1 MPRQADLQTV
11 NPAKSPLDYGVQFVA
26 MASDCEVR
34 LAGVSEARAQTL
46 AALAIAEVRRI
57 ETKYSRYRTDS
68 VVSQI
73 NAAAGNGASIA
84 IDAETVQLLAFA
96 TQLFALSDGLF
107 DATSGVLRQAWDFKT
122 ARKPSPQ
129 QLKEVLPRIG
139 WNHVQWNHQTA
150 RLMQHGMELDFGGFG
165 KEYAADRAA
174 TLLTN
179 EGAQHGLVN
188 LGGDVRVI
196 GPQADGSPWLM
207 GIRHPREAREA
218 RAARQNHAVI
228 ASIPIS
234 AGALATSGDYERFF
248 VEGNQRFCHILNP
261 KTGWPAQH
269 WQSISVIA
277 SVCVAAGA
285 ISTTAMLKGPDAI
298 AFLQGQGVSYLA
310 VDADGKVLRSE

>member
-1 MPRQADLQTV
+1 MTSRTA
-11 NPAKSPLDYGVQFVA
+11 PLDLGIQFVA

-34 LAGVSEARAQTL
+34 LAGVSAARAQTL

-73 NAAAGNGASIA
+73 NVAAGNGEPIA
-84 IDAETVQLLAFA
+84 IDAETAQLLAFA

-107 DATSGVLRQAWDFKT
+107 DATSGVLRQVWDFKT
-122 ARKPSPQ
+122 GRKPSPQ
-129 QLKEVLPRIG
+129 QLADILPRIG
-139 WNHVQWNHQTA
+139 WDHVHWNDQTA
-150 RLMQHGMELDFGGFG
+150 RLMKLGMELDFGGFG

-174 TLLTN
+174 TLLAN

-188 LGGDVRVI
+188 LGGDIRVI
-196 GPQADGSPWLM
+196 GPQSDGSPWLM
-207 GIRHPREAREA
+207 GIRHPR
-218 RAARQNHAVI
+218 QDDAVI

-234 AGALATSGDYERFF
+234 SGALATSGDYERFF
-248 VEGNQRFCHILNP
+248 VEGSERFCHILNP

-277 SVCVAAGA
+277 PACVAAGA
-285 ISTTAMLKGPDAI
+285 MSTTAMLKGPDAI
-298 AFLQGQGVSYLA
+298 AFLAGQGVSYLA
-310 VDADGKVLRSE
+310 VDAHGQVLRSE

>member
-1 MPRQADLQTV
+1 MTSRTA
-11 NPAKSPLDYGVQFVA
+11 PLDLSSQFVA

-34 LAGVSEARAQTL
+34 LAGVSAARAQTL

-73 NAAAGNGASIA
+73 NVAAGNGEPIA
-84 IDAETVQLLAFA
+84 IDAETAQLLAFA

-107 DATSGVLRQAWDFKT
+107 DATSGVLRQVWDFKT
-122 ARKPSPQ
+122 GRKPSPQ
-129 QLKEVLPRIG
+129 QLADLLPRIG
-139 WNHVQWNHQTA
+139 WDHVHGNDQTA
-150 RLMQHGMELDFGGFG
+150 RLMKLGMELDFGGFG

-174 TLLTN
+174 TLLAN

-188 LGGDVRVI
+188 LGGDIRVI
-196 GPQADGSPWLM
+196 GPQSDGSPWLM
-207 GIRHPREAREA
+207 GIRHPR
-218 RAARQNHAVI
+218 QDDAVI

-234 AGALATSGDYERFF
+234 SGALATSGDYERFF
-248 VEGNQRFCHILNP
+248 VEGSERFCHNLNP

-277 SVCVAAGA
+277 PACVAAGA
-285 ISTTAMLKGPDAI
+285 MSTTAMLKGPDAI
-298 AFLQGQGVSYLA
+298 AFLAGQGVSYLA
-310 VDADGKVLRSE
+310 VDAHGQVLRSE